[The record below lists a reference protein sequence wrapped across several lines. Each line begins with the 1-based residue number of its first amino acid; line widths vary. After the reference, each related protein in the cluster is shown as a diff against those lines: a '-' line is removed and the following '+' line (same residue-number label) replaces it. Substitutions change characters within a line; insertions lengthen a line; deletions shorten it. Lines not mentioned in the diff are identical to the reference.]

1 MEENSLFLRRCQYFF
16 CMEACCL
23 APEEGLGL
31 WKQKVRIVWDAH
43 YTELFF
49 CLMFLSVARE
59 ERLELPTPG
68 FGDQCSTD

>member
-1 MEENSLFLRRCQYFF
+1 MGENLLFARRCQYFLRGGLLS
-16 CMEACCL
+16 C
-23 APEEGLGL
+23 PEEGLGL